1 MGACCRVACVGQVAS
16 YMVSDSEEVS
26 LLGTACMGFR
36 HCPMEGVLGSVHM
49 EVMACA
55 VVVVSLLQEVMACPL
70 IWWWSHYSRRYSWWF
85 VNRCRWLVLRRWLLK
100 WRPMVNRSWWLVEFS
115 KSWTGENHHAQE
127 QQWTIQGRHFDGRW
141 CKIRRIGTV
150 FIVI

>member
-1 MGACCRVACVGQVAS
+1 MSWKPLLFHINLIGLVMGACCRVACVGQVAS

-55 VVVVSLLQEVMACPL
+55 VVVVSLL
-70 IWWWSHYSRRYSWWF
+70 
-85 VNRCRWLVLRRWLLK
+85 
-100 WRPMVNRSWWLVEFS
+100 
-115 KSWTGENHHAQE
+115 
-127 QQWTIQGRHFDGRW
+127 
-141 CKIRRIGTV
+141 
-150 FIVI
+150 